1 MSMHIVGPYLTT
13 TSYKKP
19 KEKITKAKQE
29 ELERGWRDR
38 NQRLK
43 QMGLPKE
50 TLEQYTEWVYGR
62 GKKKKTE
69 TRHEA
74 ESKAATSL
82 KCKGSN
88 DSHRVRD
95 VESADHRDKSRTPD
109 TKKTKP
115 WITGPVSSKPSPVY
129 TGENIIGIAVMHK
142 SCLQPIFNKQAAED
156 VAKMRR

>member
-1 MSMHIVGPYLTT
+1 MSMHIVGPALTT
-13 TSYKKP
+13 TSYKKR

-50 TLEQYTEWVYGR
+50 TLEQYTDWVYGR

-69 TRHEA
+69 TQNLPNGKTATAHICPTRIKRSA
-74 ESKAATSL
+74 DESVELAS
-82 KCKGSN
+82 SN
-88 DSHRVRD
+88 DHIS
-95 VESADHRDKSRTPD
+95 SRKAPAMA
-109 TKKTKP
+109 
-115 WITGPVSSKPSPVY
+115 GPCFSKPSPTY
-129 TGENIIGIAVMHK
+129 TGENIIGIAVLHK

>member
-1 MSMHIVGPYLTT
+1 MSMHIVGPALTT
-13 TSYKKP
+13 TSYKKR

-38 NQRLK
+38 NQRPK

-50 TLEQYTEWVYGR
+50 TLEQYTDWVYGR
-62 GKKKKTE
+62 GKKTKTE
-69 TRHEA
+69 TTASPKYKAPATASAKGSSSISSVNAISPAITATTTNEA
-74 ESKAATSL
+74 EP
-82 KCKGSN
+82 
-88 DSHRVRD
+88 RPR
-95 VESADHRDKSRTPD
+95 R
-109 TKKTKP
+109 
-115 WITGPVSSKPSPVY
+115 WITGPVSSKPAPTY